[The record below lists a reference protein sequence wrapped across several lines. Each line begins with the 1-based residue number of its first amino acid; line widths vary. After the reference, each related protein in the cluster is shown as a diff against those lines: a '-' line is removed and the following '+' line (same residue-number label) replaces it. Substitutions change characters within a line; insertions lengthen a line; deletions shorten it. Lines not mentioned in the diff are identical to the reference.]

1 MRFRSFVSTPIFL
14 TKEEYCCFLRCL
26 THPSFFAS
34 DLRRFRR
41 SSHPKFVAS
50 DLYWFFSFV
59 ASEVCLSWRLS
70 CTTYLLAT
78 NVCHSDVC
86 HSDVCH
92 SDVCNSDVCNSDVWR
107 FRRLSFPSF
116 VVLPLR
122 YFIDSVMLNYYSWM
136 CLFMHYIHC
145 IHLFFVND
153 TLNNIHT

>member
-1 MRFRSFVSTPIFL
+1 MFDTSVILRFRPSSLPTFIASKV
-14 TKEEYCCFLRCL
+14 RCIRL
-26 THPSFFAS
+26 V
-34 DLRRFRR
+34 LI
-41 SSHPKFVAS
+41 
-50 DLYWFFSFV
+50 LSFV

-92 SDVCNSDVCNSDVWR
+92 SDVCNSDVCHSDVCHYDVWR

-116 VVLPLR
+116 VVPPLR

-136 CLFMHYIHC
+136 CLFMHYIYIVFTYFLLM
-145 IHLFFVND
+145 IH
-153 TLNNIHT
+153 